1 MTREEIVSALD
12 VPEEIIDMLIENNE
26 GNTAKVMAQLEEM
39 ANKKLAEKANSQN

>member
-1 MTREEIVSALD
+1 MTRKEIISVLD